1 MREYVITKIKET
13 VDHSEHAI
21 VTMDGIEIY
30 RTYFEQENW
39 PRIIEAAIV
48 ASKNTAA
55 WFDQNSK
62 PDPTS

>member
-1 MREYVITKIKET
+1 MREYVITKIEET

-30 RTYFEQENW
+30 RTYFEHENW
-39 PRIIEAAIV
+39 ARQVEAAVV
-48 ASKNTAA
+48 ASKKTAA

-62 PDPTS
+62 PDPMS